1 MAYELF
7 TSSRSGTS
15 DPFISLVK
23 DGFRV
28 SAGFVRAHHL
38 DRAGAVRLYF
48 DRAKHA
54 VGFQFPT
61 GAQPQDGALRPRRHA
76 GGLVVR
82 AKGFFRSQGIDP
94 AVYAG
99 RYQARE
105 VKDRALKRLFVLELR
120 PRTAR
125 PRKTAKA

>member
-1 MAYELF
+1 MAFELF

-38 DRAGAVRLYF
+38 EGARAVRLYF

-54 VGFQFPT
+54 VAFQFPT
-61 GAQPQDGALRPRRHA
+61 GSQPQDGVLRPKRHA
-76 GGLVVR
+76 GGLVIR
-82 AKGFFRSQGIDP
+82 AQGFFRSQGIDP

-99 RYQARE
+99 RYEARE
-105 VKDRALKRLFVLELR
+105 VKDRVLKRLFVIALR
-120 PRTAR
+120 PRT
-125 PRKTAKA
+125 PRQRKAAA